1 MSNYTNL
8 KTAIDAVVKENG
20 RQEITGIL
28 LNQTLIAM
36 VNSLGTG
43 YQFMGV
49 ATPSTNPGTPDQKVF
64 YIASQLGTYSNFNG
78 IFLGRGIFVLKWDSA
93 WSYETIIAFDATPTV
108 GSNNPIISGAV
119 YTLTQIYVTK
129 LVNDLV
135 NYYRKDETYTQ
146 AEIQQ
151 IIATIKQFTYETV
164 SSLPS
169 ASSATMN
176 KIYLVPSSDPQQ
188 QNIKDEYITIRESSL
203 IVFITEAEQQ
213 TYGFVKRYWTSENK
227 GQHLIGFYDGSGY
240 TPISDTPT
248 GYTPQEGDIIIEYA
262 EGSSSN
268 ILTDADENG
277 TISAQGVPVAS
288 RWNGTGWVSI
298 DSTLGDEY
306 YSKFDDTVSYIL
318 TKNDWAVPTSYPEDD
333 PRNVNGIIEQVLYR
347 WEQIGSTAI
356 DLSNYYTKAQ
366 TEAVIN
372 QLINLALQ
380 AYTNTTDLNALLAQ
394 KQDTLVSGTNI
405 KTINGQSIVGSGNIN
420 IDTTMFEFAN
430 TLPNPDTAAKNK
442 IYLIPSSDP
451 DAAAQNIK
459 DEYVAVPRTVIYND
473 VQYPVTLMDS
483 EEIRNVVVLG
493 YMAPVPDASAANEGT
508 MYLHQTNTP
517 PSTTDR
523 INTDGSLILCKEV
536 YTNVFS
542 NVNLYVK
549 IGDAYTVESGANA
562 GIWIRTKTGT
572 NVGWV
577 KVETYYVWELVGST
591 QINLEDYYTKSEV
604 DALVETEPVANADKL
619 NNIMLMFDLP
629 MSQNDFFTTDNNKHY
644 FYVQPPK
651 SANIDNAAMFAD
663 WLVGSS
669 PYHLSV
675 TIDSS
680 DTITFTY
687 GGDNTFVINAGGD
700 SMLDV
705 TCTKVDDNIY
715 QCEVVAETSTGP
727 SAWVSFEIV

>member
-43 YQFMGV
+43 YQFMGI
-49 ATPSTNPGTPDQKVF
+49 ATTSTNPGTPDQKVF

-151 IIATIKQFTYETV
+151 IIATIKQFTYESV
-164 SSLPS
+164 PSLPT
-169 ASSATMN
+169 ASSSTMN
-176 KIYLVPSSDPQQ
+176 KIYLVPSADPQQ
-188 QNIKDEYITIRESSL
+188 QNISDEYITLQNDGTPMTAFDNVYFKPTGTPELPSDISVTSAILTLDNGKAKLQVYTGSSL
-203 IVFITEAEQQ
+203 VS
-213 TYGFVKRYWTSENK
+213 TSEPDRGTVVYATGENVYYK
-227 GQHLIGFYDGSGY
+227 VIDPSQGQSQ
-240 TPISDTPT
+240 TASDW
-248 GYTPQEGDIIIEYA
+248 EKVEKA
-262 EGSSSN
+262 
-268 ILTDADENG
+268 
-277 TISAQGVPVAS
+277 
-288 RWNGTGWVSI
+288 WVQ
-298 DSTLGDEY
+298 Y
-306 YSKFDDTVSYIL
+306 F
-318 TKNDWAVPTSYPEDD
+318 
-333 PRNVNGIIEQVLYR
+333 

-356 DLSNYYTKAQ
+356 DLSNYYTKTQ
-366 TEAVIN
+366 TEAVAN

-380 AYTNTTDLNALLAQ
+380 AYTNTTDLTALLAQ

-420 IDTTMFEFAN
+420 IDTTVFEFAN

-542 NVNLYVK
+542 NVNQDVK

-572 NVGWV
+572 NVAWV

-629 MSQNDFFTTDNNKHY
+629 MSQNSFYTTDNNKHY

-669 PYHLSV
+669 PYHLEV
-675 TIDSS
+675 KFDNYTA
-680 DTITFTY
+680 TFTY
-687 GGDNTFVINAGGD
+687 NGDNTFVIIADGD
-700 SMLDV
+700 TMLDV
-705 TCTKVDDNIY
+705 TCTKVDDNVY
-715 QCEVVAETSTGP
+715 MCEVVAESVSGP
-727 SAWVSFEIV
+727 SAWESIEIV